1 MFTFFSPSSTA
12 ISIYWNGTEV
22 PPCAP
27 AGGDQLTLG
36 TFTLLS
42 LPGAR
47 QPLRA
52 HRLRHLRHFPTRE
65 RGACAFDTWVGK
77 NQNQNHARAGRLSA
91 RMRVVTRGDAGTR
104 TCSSSSE
111 KTGRTGVPAGG
122 GLQGG
127 RSPRVA
133 RVGQEKSC
141 LWQWPFSIKI

>member
-1 MFTFFSPSSTA
+1 MRICMLLTSLLNRTLIKTKIFTFFSPSSTA

-27 AGGDQLTLG
+27 AGGGGDQLTLG

-77 NQNQNHARAGRLSA
+77 TKTKT
-91 RMRVVTRGDAGTR
+91 TRGQ
-104 TCSSSSE
+104 
-111 KTGRTGVPAGG
+111 TGSRRACV
-122 GLQGG
+122 
-127 RSPRVA
+127 
-133 RVGQEKSC
+133 
-141 LWQWPFSIKI
+141 